1 MSLDKK
7 KKKLHY
13 INEKLILFNWSNR
26 FNRLKKNFKS
36 HFNFFLRLNPTTN
49 C

>member
-26 FNRLKKNFKS
+26 FNRLKKKKNLILTFS
-36 HFNFFLRLNPTTN
+36 
-49 C
+49 